1 MRNKLLLLTLIEGGL
16 VMLLE
21 TASPIVVAPVLGHSV
36 MVWAIM
42 LSLSVGALALGY
54 FLGSWFTRKERN
66 YVFLMR
72 LFTVNGFLILSGY
85 MLLHL
90 QNGSGSNLVSAFFSY
105 LIILFVLV
113 LPLIL
118 FGSSTP
124 VIIALIQQ
132 EQGDGS
138 GVAGKMFSN
147 STFGG
152 IVFSLLTGYWFIDS
166 FGVGNTIL
174 LAVIL
179 SVLMPLSCF
188 LSIGK
193 IPSAGISGAMVMGS
207 FVLMTLKPGLPE
219 TGNFK
224 TLHFSEGIT
233 GQLIVA
239 DFKEGSR
246 MLRTLLINRMGQT
259 KLIIEEKC
267 SGWPYVNYLTS
278 AASIYPPGSK
288 TLVLGLGG
296 GVVSRQIAD
305 SLGHSVDAVE
315 LDQRIVDLS
324 EKYFNFWSTRITTYS
339 DDARRYVK
347 KCKTRYDF
355 IVLDIF
361 NGEIMPSHGLSVE
374 AFSDIDRI
382 LKPGGLVAVNF
393 NGFLSGREGTAGRSL
408 IRTIK
413 ASGFN
418 ISLFDCGAGDMAEKD
433 RNLLYFAYKETP
445 KWQDARAFMMLAEKE
460 YRINEHLM
468 PMDSIPQGES
478 YVITD
483 DKPILEYINRY
494 AADSWRKDYLNNYT
508 KKFKKEFKLP
518 LVR

>member
-1 MRNKLLLLTLIEGGL
+1 
-16 VMLLE
+16 MLLE

-66 YVFLMR
+66 YAFLMG

-85 MLLHL
+85 MLLYL
-90 QNGSGSNLVSAFFSY
+90 QNSSASDLVSASFSY
-105 LIILFVLV
+105 LIIFFVLV

-124 VIIALIQQ
+124 VIIALMQQ
-132 EQGDGS
+132 EQGDRS

-147 STFGG
+147 STIGG
-152 IVFSLLTGYWFIDS
+152 IIFSLLTGFWFIDS
-166 FGVGNTIL
+166 FGVGNTML

-179 SVLMPLSCF
+179 SVLMPLYYF
-188 LSIGK
+188 VSIRMLTL
-193 IPSAGISGAMVMGS
+193 AGISGTMVLGS
-207 FVLMTLKPGLPE
+207 FVLITLKPALSESGD
-219 TGNFK
+219 FK

-239 DFKEGSR
+239 DFKEGAQI
-246 MLRTLLINRMGQT
+246 LRTLLINRMGQT
-259 KLIIEEKC
+259 KVIMEEKC

-278 AASIYPPGSK
+278 AASIYPPGSR

-296 GVVSRQIAD
+296 GVVPRQIAYY
-305 SLGHSVDAVE
+305 LGHSVDAVE

-324 EKYFNFWSTRITTYS
+324 EKYFNFWPARITTCS

-347 KCKTRYDF
+347 KCKDRYDF

-382 LKPGGLVAVNF
+382 LKPGGLVAINF
-393 NGFLSGREGTAGRSL
+393 NGFLSGKEGTAGRSL

-413 ASGFN
+413 AAGFN
-418 ISLFDCGAGDMAEKD
+418 VSLFDCGAGDMAEKD
-433 RNLLYFAYKETP
+433 RNLLYFAYKEAP
-445 KWQDARAFMMLAEKE
+445 KWQNTRVDMMLAEKE
-460 YRINEHLM
+460 TRIGEHLM
-468 PMDSIPQGES
+468 PIDSLPQGES

-483 DKPILEYINRY
+483 DKPVLEYINRY

-508 KKFKKEFKLP
+508 KKFNKEYNLP

>member
-1 MRNKLLLLTLIEGGL
+1 MRNRLLLLTWMEGGL

-21 TASPIVVAPVLGHSV
+21 TASPSVVAPILGHSV
-36 MVWAIM
+36 MVWAVM

-54 FLGSWFTRKERN
+54 FLGSWFTRKERS
-66 YVFLMR
+66 YAFLMK
-72 LFTVNGFLILSGY
+72 LFMVNGFLILSGY
-85 MLLHL
+85 MLLYL
-90 QNGSGSNLVSAFFSY
+90 QNGSDSDLVSAFFSY
-105 LIILFVLV
+105 TIISFVLV

-124 VIIALIQQ
+124 VIIALIQR
-132 EQGDGS
+132 EQGDRS
-138 GVAGKMFSN
+138 GVVGRMFSN

-152 IVFSLLTGYWFIDS
+152 IIFSLVTGYWLIDLL
-166 FGVGNTIL
+166 GVGNTVL
-174 LAVIL
+174 LAVVL
-179 SVLMPLSCF
+179 SVSMPLSYF
-188 LSIGK
+188 ISIRR
-193 IPSAGISGAMVMGS
+193 IPLAGNSGAMVLGS
-207 FVLMTLKPGLPE
+207 FVLMTLKPDLPE

-239 DFKEGSR
+239 DFREGNQ

-259 KLIIEEKC
+259 KFNMDEKC
-267 SGWPYVNYLTS
+267 SGWPYVDYLTS

-296 GVVSRQIAD
+296 GVAPRQIAY

-315 LDQRIVDLS
+315 LDQRIIDLS
-324 EKYFNFWSTRITTYS
+324 ERFFDFWPARITTYS

-347 KCKTRYDF
+347 KYKGCYDF

-382 LKPGGLVAVNF
+382 LKPGGLVAINF
-393 NGFLSGREGTAGRSL
+393 NGFLSGKEGTAGRSL
-408 IRTIK
+408 IRTIE
-413 ASGFN
+413 AAGFN
-418 ISLFDCGAGDMAEKD
+418 VALFDCGAGNMAEKD
-433 RNLLYFAYKETP
+433 RNLLYFAYKEAP
-445 KWQDARAFMMLAEKE
+445 KWQKTRAFMMLAEKE
-460 YRINEHLM
+460 YRIDEHLM
-468 PMDSIPQGES
+468 SMDSLPQGES

-483 DKPILEYINRY
+483 DKPVLEYINRY
-494 AADSWRKDYLNNYT
+494 AADIWRKDYLNNYT
-508 KKFKKEFKLP
+508 RKFKKDYQLP